1 MYKFYY
7 INSDKT
13 FFTVMLFKK
22 QTQKYKLDAQTTKE
36 FLGGQAK
43 FFSCTGTRC
52 TKRVRK
58 SIKTDKALQLS
69 KCCFS
74 YLRIKILT

>member
-22 QTQKYKLDAQTTKE
+22 QTQTFKLDAQTTKE

-43 FFSCTGTRC
+43 FFSCTGAQVY
-52 TKRVRK
+52 KEG
-58 SIKTDKALQLS
+58 S
-69 KCCFS
+69 
-74 YLRIKILT
+74 